1 MQHKIEVE
9 LMGNILTVIERHPA
23 KMSGALVFC
32 GTRVPVATLFEN
44 LKDGASI
51 DEFLDWFPGVTR
63 AQVEALLDH
72 EMTVLTNLI
81 EA

>member
-1 MQHKIEVE
+1 MDDIS
-9 LMGNILTVIERHPA
+9 TVVERHPD
-23 KMSGALVFC
+23 KVSGALVFC
-32 GTRVPVATLFEN
+32 GTRVSVATLFEN

-72 EMTVLTNLI
+72 EMTVLANLI